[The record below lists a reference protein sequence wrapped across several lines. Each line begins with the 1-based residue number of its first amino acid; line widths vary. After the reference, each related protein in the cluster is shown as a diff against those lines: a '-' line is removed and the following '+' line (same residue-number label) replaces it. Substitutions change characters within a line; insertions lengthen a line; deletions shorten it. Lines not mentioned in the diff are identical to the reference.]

1 MNRRT
6 AILLGVTAALG
17 LAYVAFYTDWISPE
31 PIQIAS
37 QVRPVIQQ
45 PRFGRRNS
53 KSVPGN
59 PFTTDARGNVP
70 TPANGELPAAETRR
84 PLPPSGP
91 PDAPANSGVVEPANG
106 VAHVTFSLDDRYALT
121 SLRVM
126 ELDADGSRGR
136 IIWDLK
142 GKSRPLNGLI
152 YGRNPTG
159 MVPTTPDAIAA
170 SLEPGT
176 LYRLEVAAGRRK
188 GTNVFQTVVRPPPTE

>member
-6 AILLGVTAALG
+6 ITLLGITAALG

-45 PRFGRRNS
+45 PRFGRKSS
-53 KSVPGN
+53 KAVPGN
-59 PFTTDARGNVP
+59 PFTTDTGGNVMK
-70 TPANGELPAAETRR
+70 PADGAPAAAETRR
-84 PLPPSGP
+84 PLPPTGP
-91 PDAPANSGVVEPANG
+91 PDASPLVEPANG
-106 VAHVTFSLDDRYALT
+106 VAHVTFSLDDRYSLT
-121 SLRVM
+121 SLRVL
-126 ELDADGSRGR
+126 EVGPDGSRGR

-159 MVPTTPDAIAA
+159 MVPTTPDTLAA